1 MFLIRLIYL
10 KDFKKFDESNSDN
23 KEILYNLNEEKNIS
37 SNNQTVNQ
45 IKNISQQDKSE
56 PKMIYD
62 HNSNEINISNFI
74 ELIDLCNKKE
84 IKLKYELENNI
95 NLVSF
100 SQGLIEI
107 AFNENLDKD
116 FIKELSNKLYEW
128 TKKRWIISLSKKDG
142 AISKKQEKE
151 IDKDKLF
158 FEAKKSKIYKKVLEI
173 FPDAELINI
182 DLNEDKE
189 DEWFQ

>member
-1 MFLIRLIYL
+1 M
-10 KDFKKFDESNSDN
+10 
-23 KEILYNLNEEKNIS
+23 
-37 SNNQTVNQ
+37 
-45 IKNISQQDKSE
+45 
-56 PKMIYD
+56 
-62 HNSNEINISNFI
+62 
-74 ELIDLCNKKE
+74 
-84 IKLKYELENNI
+84 
-95 NLVSF
+95 
-100 SQGLIEI
+100 
-107 AFNENLDKD
+107 
-116 FIKELSNKLYEW
+116 YEW

-189 DEWFQ
+189 DE